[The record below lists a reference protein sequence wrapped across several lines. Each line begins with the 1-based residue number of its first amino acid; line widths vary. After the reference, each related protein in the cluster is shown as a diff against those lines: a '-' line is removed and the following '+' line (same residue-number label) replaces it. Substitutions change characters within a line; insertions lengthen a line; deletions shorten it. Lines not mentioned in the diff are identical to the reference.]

1 MKRVL
6 IAGVGNVL
14 RGDDG
19 FGVRALERLRTT
31 KLGSRPS
38 VRFWESGIAGV
49 SLVQELMDRYDGLVI
64 LDAMDRGGAP
74 GQLFVIEP
82 DLDTLRQGAR
92 APQPVDLHEA
102 KPDGVLRMAAA
113 LGVLPERVW
122 IVGAQIEN
130 CDELVERLSPPVHDA
145 LQQASARVTSLVSSY
160 LAEDVSRVDEIL
172 SILFWLRG
180 EGLAEEASATDL
192 ERWLNL
198 DAPTIEPLL
207 KRMAGLGL
215 LERVPQGKFR
225 LTAEGGRE
233 GGRRFSDEFSDMTK
247 PGHGECGDPDC
258 DCYATGDPADCR
270 HNVV

>member
-19 FGVRALERLRTT
+19 FGIRTLERLR
-31 KLGSRPS
+31 KSALASRPS
-38 VRFWESGIAGV
+38 VRFWESGIAGI
-49 SLVQELMDRYDGLVI
+49 SLVQELMDRYDALVV
-64 LDAMDRGGAP
+64 LDAVDRGGAP
-74 GQLFVIEP
+74 GELHVIEP
-82 DLDTLRQGAR
+82 DLETLRREA
-92 APQPVDLHEA
+92 APPAIDLHEA

-122 IVGAQIEN
+122 IVGAQVED
-130 CDELVERLSPPVHDA
+130 CDELVEKLSPPVLASVSEACKNVDA
-145 LQQASARVTSLVSSY
+145 LVSSY
-160 LAEDVSRVDEIL
+160 LAEDVSQVDETLQIL
-172 SILFWLRG
+172 YWLSG
-180 EGLAEEASATDL
+180 EGLAEESSANDL
-192 ERWLNL
+192 VRWLHL
-198 DAPTIEPLL
+198 DPDAIQTLL
-207 KRMAGLGL
+207 SRMSTLGL
-215 LERVPQGKFR
+215 VEETHNLRFR
-225 LTAEGGRE
+225 LTAEGRRE